1 MSMAPLG
8 LLRKP
13 LLYPVSYEEVAGLV
27 RMVPIPEVV
36 RKTGELSERD
46 RRALRL
52 WLGQALGLYGDAAE
66 DTERAQTA
74 HERKMAERD
83 ARVSQREKEK
93 LEERLRQS
101 REREEKGAA

>member
-52 WLGQALGLYGDAAE
+52 WLGQALGLYGDAGGGY
-66 DTERAQTA
+66 
-74 HERKMAERD
+74 
-83 ARVSQREKEK
+83 
-93 LEERLRQS
+93 
-101 REREEKGAA
+101 GAGPACA